1 MNGCIMKNTVP
12 RPFEIYGASALS
24 LHKNTDFHLN
34 KFLMYLM
41 IPIFMKF
48 MIVIILMQHR
58 IDALA

>member
-1 MNGCIMKNTVP
+1 MSGCIMKNTVP

-48 MIVIILMQHR
+48 MIVIILM
-58 IDALA
+58 